1 MCRSY
6 CSIDGS
12 SEDRMQ
18 IDAVESIPISHR
30 SSKGYLVEQ
39 EISWTAWMT
48 VGVTM
53 TVEATVTVET
63 TFLRE

>member
-1 MCRSY
+1 
-6 CSIDGS
+6 
-12 SEDRMQ
+12 MQ